1 MKLAEA
7 LAERADI
14 QTRIQQLRERLS
26 LNAKVQ
32 EGEKPAEDPS
42 NLLQETDLLITRLEE
57 LIYRINETNSK
68 TSCAGKSLTELL
80 AKRDCLSL
88 KVRILRSFLNQ
99 ASNLVDRGYTTDI
112 KIKSTISVVNKQKEL
127 DKLSQ
132 ELRKLDMQIQQC
144 NWTTDLL

>member
-14 QTRIQQLRERLS
+14 QTRVQQIRDRLIR
-26 LNAKVQ
+26 NAKVQ
-32 EGEKPAEDPS
+32 EGEQPAEEPND
-42 NLLQETDLLITRLEE
+42 LLKEIDLLITRLEE
-57 LIYRINETNSK
+57 LIYHINETNSK
-68 TSCAGKSLTELL
+68 TLCEGKSLTELL

-88 KVRILRSFLNQ
+88 KVRILRSFLNE
-99 ASNLVDRGYTTDI
+99 ASDLVSRGYTTDI
-112 KIKSTISVVNKQKEL
+112 KIKSTISVVKKQKEL